1 VVHTGK
7 LWVKIL
13 NVGGYLGSRSS
24 SFLNIYDFLIILSVV
39 KITVSVV
46 SSKLYRYVIGW

>member
-24 SFLNIYDFLIILSVV
+24 SFLNIYDFLIILSCKNNCVCC
-39 KITVSVV
+39 KQ
-46 SSKLYRYVIGW
+46 